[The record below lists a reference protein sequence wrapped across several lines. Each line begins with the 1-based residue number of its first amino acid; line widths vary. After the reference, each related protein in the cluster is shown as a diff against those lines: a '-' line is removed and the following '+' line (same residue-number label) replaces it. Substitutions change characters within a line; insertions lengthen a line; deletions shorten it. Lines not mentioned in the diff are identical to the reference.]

1 MIPNRPLAQLARLA
15 RLAPLAP
22 LAPITAGAFAL
33 LLLAAG
39 PADAQRRA
47 TPPPAKPAAAAQ
59 PDNEPFLDTL
69 DVTVVNVEVYV
80 TDKKGNRVTGLTRD
94 DFELFEDRR
103 PVAITNFYAVEGG
116 KPILADDGSGA
127 VEPGDAAA
135 PPAAANAP
143 ALPEDQRLALVI
155 YIDNFNIHPFN
166 RNRVMRDLRTFLRDN
181 IQRGDRVMLVSY
193 DRELHVRR
201 PLTGDPDSVAS
212 ALLELEKVTGFA
224 VHHES
229 ERRDALKRIEES
241 NSAAEASA
249 AARSYAGSVFND
261 LSFSIEALKNMVTS
275 LAGLPGRKAVMYVSD
290 GVPMIAGQDMFY
302 AVHQKFPDSSSLT
315 ETFQFDASR
324 RFNELTN
331 QANANRV
338 TFYAVDA
345 GGLRTYSS
353 FSAESEG
360 SSLNQ
365 GGFLDSIQISNMQS
379 PLQAMARE
387 TGGQVVLNA
396 NNPLPQLQRI
406 AADFGTFY
414 SLGYTPTHSGDGRYY
429 KIEVKT
435 KRKGLQV
442 RHREGYRDKSVDS
455 RMNDGTLAALQFP
468 FEENPLGVSLEFG
481 AGTRRDDGLFVV
493 PVEVRIPLG
502 KVLLVPREQTQEASV
517 RLWVAAMDEKGD
529 TSDVQQARVPI
540 TVPTAQ
546 LAAAKEKHYVYVVSL
561 LMRKGTHKVAIGVRD
576 EAASEASF
584 VSRSVNVGS

>member
-1 MIPNRPLAQLARLA
+1 MTPNRPFAQ
-15 RLAPLAP
+15 
-22 LAPITAGAFAL
+22 ISAGAVAAL

-39 PADAQRRA
+39 PAGAQRR
-47 TPPPAKPAAAAQ
+47 PGQPLNPPAQAQ
-59 PDNEPFLDTL
+59 PDDAPFLDTL

-80 TDKKGNRVTGLTRD
+80 TDKKGNRITGLTRE
-94 DFELFEDRR
+94 DFDLFEDGR

-116 KPILADDGSGA
+116 KPILADDGTGA
-127 VEPGDAAA
+127 IEPGA
-135 PPAAANAP
+135 PGAAAANAP
-143 ALPEDQRLALVI
+143 ALPEDQRLSLI
-155 YIDNFNIHPFN
+155 LYIDNFNLHPFN

-181 IQRGDRVMLVSY
+181 VQRGDKVMLVSY

-201 PLTGDPDSVAS
+201 PLTSDPDSVAA

-229 ERRDALKRIEES
+229 ERRDALERIEEAR
-241 NSAAEASA
+241 SAAEASA

-261 LSFSIEALKNMVTS
+261 LSFTIDALKNMTTS
-275 LAGLPGRKAVMYVSD
+275 LAGLPGRKAIMYISD
-290 GVPMIAGQDMFY
+290 GLPMIAAQDMFY

-324 RFNELTN
+324 RFRELTN

-338 TFYAVDA
+338 TFYTIDA
-345 GGLRTYSS
+345 GGLRTYGA
-353 FSAESEG
+353 FNADQAG

-379 PLQAMARE
+379 PLQTIARE
-387 TGGQVVLNA
+387 TGGEAVLNS
-396 NNPLPQLQRI
+396 NNTLPHLQRI
-406 AADFGTFY
+406 AGDFGTFY
-414 SLGYTPTHSGDGRYY
+414 SLGYSPTHSGDGRYY
-429 KIEVKT
+429 KLEVKL
-435 KRKGLQV
+435 KRKAKGLQV

-455 RMNDGTLAALQFP
+455 QMNDGTLAALQFP
-468 FEENPLGVSLEFG
+468 FEENPLGVTLEFG

-502 KVLLVPREQTQEASV
+502 KIVLVPREQSHEAAV

-540 TVPTAQ
+540 SVPLAQ
-546 LAAAKEKHYVYVVSL
+546 VAAAKQKHYVYTVSL
-561 LMRKGTHKVAIGVRD
+561 LMRKGSHKVAIGVRD
-576 EAASEASF
+576 EAASESSF
-584 VSRSVNVGS
+584 VARGVNVGS